1 MRINRFQAIL
11 LAVFGALVL
20 YWGWLALTHHTSGTY
35 NYIYS
40 WLFGFIPLLGGL
52 VGIFGSRIWG
62 SWHSALGRAVLFLSF
77 GLFLWGAGEMVWSY
91 YNFFTG
97 QAAPYPSLA
106 DLGFGPSIFFWVL
119 GVINL
124 AQASGARFGWRKTS
138 TKLAAAL
145 LLLIMLVASYYLL
158 VVVARGGV
166 VSSGGGTLKV
176 ILDIAYPL
184 GDLLALTFA
193 ALIYTLS
200 RRYLG
205 GQYKMP
211 ILSILIGMAV
221 MYFGDF
227 TFSYTTTIGSY
238 YNGDWGDLLL
248 MVGLTFLTFGALG
261 FCAKPRPLVR
271 KDTDGRV

>member
-1 MRINRFQAIL
+1 MRINRFQRIL
-11 LAVFGALVL
+11 LTIFGALVV
-20 YWGWLALTHHTSGTY
+20 YWIWLTLSHHTGGFY
-35 NYIYS
+35 NYLYS
-40 WLFGFIPLLGGL
+40 WLFGFIPLLGGF

-62 SWHSALGRAVLFLSF
+62 GRKSALGRAVLFLSF

-91 YNFFTG
+91 YNFFVG

-119 GVINL
+119 GVANL

-138 TKLAAAL
+138 TKAVAVAAL
-145 LLLIMLVASYYLL
+145 LVMLVISYYLL

-166 VSSGGGTLKV
+166 ITSGGGVLKV

-193 ALIYTLS
+193 VLIYTLS

-205 GQYKMP
+205 GQYKAP

-221 MYFGDF
+221 MYCGDF
-227 TFSYTTTIGSY
+227 TFSYTTTVNTY
-238 YNGDWGDLLL
+238 YNGDWGDLIL

-261 FCAKPRPLVR
+261 FCVKPRPLAP
-271 KDTDGRV
+271 KGSDGRV